1 MPRKMPGSEL
11 SKADRETSEWKPEF
25 GMLRSTMAK
34 TKSLHVGVIGA
45 GFAGLR
51 CADVLLQ
58 RGHKVTIFEA
68 RDRVGGRVSR
78 LISRIRYMLM
88 SQQVAQSNHL
98 GHPVDLYVH
107 QLCTLPKVL
116 TLS

>member
-11 SKADRETSEWKPEF
+11 SKADRITSEWKPEL

-34 TKSLHVGVIGA
+34 TKSLHIGIIGA

-68 RDRVGGRVSR
+68 RGRVGGRVS
-78 LISRIRYMLM
+78 LLVHVLM
-88 SQQVAQSNHL
+88 YSL
-98 GHPVDLYVH
+98 
-107 QLCTLPKVL
+107 K
-116 TLS
+116 